1 MPDETIKVTFQIRP
15 TAKDRLRSL
24 KSKLLDEGYRES
36 ESSLVERLLSSRFL
50 ESLEDD
56 VKKHPR
62 LREQSRE

>member
-24 KSKLLDEGYRES
+24 KWKLLDEGYHES

-50 ESLEDD
+50 ESLEDE

-62 LREQSRE
+62 LR